1 MRQKEGCP
9 FLYLAFQKLQAL
21 LGQIVPWMTPE
32 TEVEKLTQGFF
43 VAFTQDCS
51 RFPEK
56 VRVAGRVL
64 RVGV

>member
-32 TEVEKLTQGFF
+32 TEVEKLSLPDFMRLR
-43 VAFTQDCS
+43 DY
-51 RFPEK
+51 
-56 VRVAGRVL
+56 VRDSL
-64 RVGV
+64 DFSSEPDSEI